1 MPSTP
6 VADMSRSNHLKPP
19 LHLTRRQALWAGAG
33 VLLFDWVWFRLAIP
47 ALMSARSDLA
57 LAVGVVGS
65 LALVVAHIDV
75 IWSYVDPADSPKW
88 TGPKVIITCAFCQA
102 MTGVTETMLA
112 NAELPKGWTAFR
124 HGHGQNV
131 NGCGKPACRV
141 AMSKTMAASL
151 TNMKESS

>member
-19 LHLTRRQALWAGAG
+19 FHLTRRQALWASAG
-33 VLLFDWVWFRLAIP
+33 VLLLDWVWFKLALPI
-47 ALMSARSDLA
+47 LMTAKSDLA
-57 LAVGVVGS
+57 LAVGLVGS
-65 LALVVAHIDV
+65 LVLVVAHVDV
-75 IWSYVDPADSPKW
+75 IWSFIDPADSPKW
-88 TGPKVIITCAFCQA
+88 TGPKVVITCAFCQG
-102 MTGVTETMLA
+102 MVGVTESMME

-141 AMSKTMAASL
+141 AMSKTMAESL
-151 TNMKESS
+151 TSKEKS